1 MIKNTG
7 LEPKSVLLSILTLSF
22 KNYVAVGNRQNI
34 FYVLKWNK
42 WSGFEV
48 VK

>member
-1 MIKNTG
+1 MIKNTD
-7 LEPKSVLLSILTLSF
+7 LEPKSVLLSMLTLSF
-22 KNYVAVGNRQNI
+22 KNYVALGNRKKV
-34 FYVLKWNK
+34 FYVLKWNN